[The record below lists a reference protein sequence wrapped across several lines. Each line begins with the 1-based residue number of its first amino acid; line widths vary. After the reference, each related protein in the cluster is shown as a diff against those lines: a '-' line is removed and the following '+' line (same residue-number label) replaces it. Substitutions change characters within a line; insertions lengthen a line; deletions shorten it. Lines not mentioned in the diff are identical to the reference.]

1 MLTMKRTEHTNRNI
15 CVYIK
20 ISALL
25 IYARTHT
32 VTNTDTDT
40 NAQLQIHFD
49 QQGREQCVSC
59 PGIRLNKK
67 KAGHTSGHSQ
77 MIVRSAWHSDYSIKL
92 ATQGVCVNVCVCV
105 WAWSMHVSD
114 LT

>member
-32 VTNTDTDT
+32 VTDTDTDT

-59 PGIRLNKK
+59 PGIRLNEKK
-67 KAGHTSGHSQ
+67 SWAYFGTLTNDCEK
-77 MIVRSAWHSDYSIKL
+77 RL
-92 ATQGVCVNVCVCV
+92 AFRLFN
-105 WAWSMHVSD
+105 
-114 LT
+114 